1 MSGGVFG
8 WSEFSLDA
16 GDFEDYFLVDNGP
29 IETAL
34 LGGNVAMFSGET

>member
-16 GDFEDYFLVDNGP
+16 CDFEDNFLVDNGP